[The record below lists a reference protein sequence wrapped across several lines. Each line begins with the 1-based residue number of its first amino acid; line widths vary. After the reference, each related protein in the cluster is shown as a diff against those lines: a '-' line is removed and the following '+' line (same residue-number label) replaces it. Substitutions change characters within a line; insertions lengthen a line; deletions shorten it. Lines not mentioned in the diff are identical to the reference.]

1 MTSLCDVIHS
11 TLIVMITVQSIFK
24 PSRPTRVNYVTMS
37 KVLYLTAFSFTKIT
51 QQQDQF
57 SWKQRSY
64 GSNTYKIVWSKI
76 LIITKFENSMGE
88 SHFLVDGIPT
98 QLIILLVSF
107 YHQLSCSLNEM
118 FQSSCFFQ
126 ILSSAVWL
134 GGFSYILT

>member
-1 MTSLCDVIHS
+1 MNLLLRQQLQLLSHS
-11 TLIVMITVQSIFK
+11 RFFVGNCENYKIFQVK
-24 PSRPTRVNYVTMS
+24 FGLS
-37 KVLYLTAFSFTKIT
+37 KVLYLTAFSFMKIT

-64 GSNTYKIVWSKI
+64 RANTYKIAWSKI